1 MTDGFYSRLARAQ
14 SKFGEAQLDE
24 ENRYDRYKYP
34 SFGSVIKAARGP
46 LTEEGIAIIQE
57 LLEDDNREIAIGV
70 HTILKADDGEHSFG
84 TVWLQPEGRAVKD
97 GKGTTAPPDIKAIG
111 SAITYAKRY
120 GLELALGIGR
130 EDVDSV
136 DQQPERPPARQQRPP
151 TRRPAGPHGRT
162 SEPAAT
168 RPRRSPATATCLK
181 TPRLHRCPTAASA
194 KRRKS
199 GLRPSTRIT
208 LASWQWA

>member
-136 DQQPERPPARQQRPP
+136 DQQPERPPARQQHRA
-151 TRRPAGPHGRT
+151 PADTTPQREARKG
-162 SEPAAT
+162 SPAAT
-168 RPRRSPATATCLK
+168 GSRHHGSADAQRPPA
-181 TPRLHRCPTAASA
+181 R
-194 KRRKS
+194 
-199 GLRPSTRIT
+199 
-208 LASWQWA
+208 